1 MYVIGN
7 ACLAAP
13 LTIRP
18 ERGDLPCIHFATHP
32 GMSVSYPLRSGDT
45 HASGQLLLPLPAKR
59 IEFVNS
65 TGDRHF
71 VKSKYKQ
78 EGVRLY
84 ACAATQGINIY
95 LSPYFPL
102 NKCPVLHLLDQTD
115 SPIDEMDSPI
125 DEMDPPTDEM
135 DSPMEPLQLLPQ
147 QSLKSRKGAR
157 LVLNSDNT
165 GYPESNS
172 PTSPG
177 RGSWIDNIASTN
189 TKDFLRAV
197 TTREWS
203 CPAVVLM
210 PQEYKLR
217 VGKMSVTELR
227 SQLEKF
233 WGRGG
238 IPGATVEDDDQDMW
252 LSTLMPQLKSSA
264 NSEIFGRWVNRECM
278 KWFDFFIA
286 NDHTF
291 GVVHAWFAAFTGVT
305 RESLVEIAEFF
316 TAQVQ
321 NPRRSS
327 SQTSNDKRKKTGK
340 KKRRRKE
347 DQEDG
352 ASMAATSHLKFR
364 MSFDVCTEGY
374 DAAVDGIPSLPLDTK
389 TTTNKQGVRVI
400 KTSINNMFPRRIWDI
415 CANTVIPATWFCGP
429 RCPLTRKTL
438 VAPLGVKPVLHAK
451 VADEDLTFTMT
462 EANQKLW
469 PIRLPRGVLLE
480 DVRQEMIRL
489 GVRYAWLDI
498 LCLRQQGHPALAKG
512 LAPPVSEE
520 IMEKLQQRRLEEWK
534 VDVPLIGAIY
544 TNPDTD
550 SLYGG
555 GPTVIFMS
563 GLGRPSRVE
572 ECASE
577 QQWLRAWELQE
588 TPVLSRS
595 LIAGLPEEHDLQL
608 NSEVCTYYYLKPRI
622 FHVPHLRDI
631 GITSVIARRV

>member
-1 MYVIGN
+1 
-7 ACLAAP
+7 
-13 LTIRP
+13 
-18 ERGDLPCIHFATHP
+18 
-32 GMSVSYPLRSGDT
+32 
-45 HASGQLLLPLPAKR
+45 
-59 IEFVNS
+59 
-65 TGDRHF
+65 
-71 VKSKYKQ
+71 
-78 EGVRLY
+78 
-84 ACAATQGINIY
+84 
-95 LSPYFPL
+95 
-102 NKCPVLHLLDQTD
+102 
-115 SPIDEMDSPI
+115 
-125 DEMDPPTDEM
+125 
-135 DSPMEPLQLLPQ
+135 MEPLQRLPQ
-147 QSLKSRKGAR
+147 QALISPTGAR
-157 LVLNSDNT
+157 LVLCNDDA
-165 GYPESNS
+165 GYPDSTCPS
-172 PTSPG
+172 SPG
-177 RGSWIDNIASTN
+177 RGRWLASID
-189 TKDFLRAV
+189 TKAFLQFGNYHHSDLPEQFPTWR
-197 TTREWS
+197 W
-203 CPAVVLM
+203 PAVVLM
-210 PQEYKLR
+210 PKEYEVR
-217 VGKMSVTELR
+217 VGGMSISELR

-233 WGRGG
+233 WGQGG
-238 IPGATVEDDDQDMW
+238 IPGAVEGGYQDMW
-252 LSTLMPQLKSSA
+252 VPAWAPDGTNDPYQLSWYSSSA
-264 NSEIFGRWVNRECM
+264 ARLDPAIFSCWVNRECA
-278 KWFDFFIA
+278 KWLNYFIA
-286 NDHTF
+286 NNHTF

-316 TAQVQ
+316 TDTAQVQ